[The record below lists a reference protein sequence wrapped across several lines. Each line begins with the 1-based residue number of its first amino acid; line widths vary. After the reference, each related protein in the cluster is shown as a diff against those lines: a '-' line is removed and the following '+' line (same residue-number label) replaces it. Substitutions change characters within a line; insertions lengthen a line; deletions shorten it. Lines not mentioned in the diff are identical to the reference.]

1 MISSKVPF
9 FDFNPVK
16 EKIIDV
22 FDLIEEVRNLQNNI
36 LNELRK
42 PIINKDYIEECNSE
56 IEKVISEITELND
69 KSS

>member
-16 EKIIDV
+16 ERIIDI

-36 LNELRK
+36 LNEQRK
-42 PIINKDYIEECNSE
+42 PINNKDYIEECNSE
-56 IEKVISEITELND
+56 IEKVISEIIELND